1 MVYKAFWLIHAHD
14 VYTKC
19 WHKNL
24 FAIFNFNFQL
34 ILFVLFFFIRP
45 FFDLFSGERNADV
58 NQNEQFSF
66 LLIYLNDKVND
77 ILFVFFLSWEQRR
90 KKEKQTKKQT
100 KKREQSERKWDRL
113 AQWGNLQRSG
123 ESRAIQSERKVL
135 ISIAGGWFCSSLSLF
150 LFSKSSIFFCV
161 SPSLLLC
168 FVSTPFNWW
177 QCENFSDSQQ
187 YNHSSDEKKKRFVS
201 FVIFCFLFFLLLPR
215 RGTKKKFIYNEQREF
230 SRPSTIVLTGKN
242 SSRFCF
248 VFCV

>member
-1 MVYKAFWLIHAHD
+1 MTYF
-14 VYTKC
+14 
-19 WHKNL
+19 
-24 FAIFNFNFQL
+24 
-34 ILFVLFFFIRP
+34 
-45 FFDLFSGERNADV
+45 LFS
-58 NQNEQFSF
+58 
-66 LLIYLNDKVND
+66 
-77 ILFVFFLSWEQRR
+77 FFRENKEER
-90 KKEKQTKKQT
+90 KKNKKQT
-100 KKREQSERKWDRL
+100 KKRERKWDRL

-215 RGTKKKFIYNEQREF
+215 RGTKKKNYIQRAKRIFEAKHD
-230 SRPSTIVLTGKN
+230 RPHGQKPQPILFCSYRKLCLTRNSAAVATNGTTKTIVTINPSKVNDRSVENVYACIL
-242 SSRFCF
+242 F
-248 VFCV
+248 

>member
-1 MVYKAFWLIHAHD
+1 MTYF
-14 VYTKC
+14 
-19 WHKNL
+19 
-24 FAIFNFNFQL
+24 
-34 ILFVLFFFIRP
+34 
-45 FFDLFSGERNADV
+45 LFS
-58 NQNEQFSF
+58 
-66 LLIYLNDKVND
+66 
-77 ILFVFFLSWEQRR
+77 FFRENKEER
-90 KKEKQTKKQT
+90 KKNQKHTK

-201 FVIFCFLFFLLLPR
+201 FVIFFFFVLSFIATKGNKKKIFIQRAKRIFEAKHDRPHGQKFQPILFCFLR
-215 RGTKKKFIYNEQREF
+215 IEN
-230 SRPSTIVLTGKN
+230 
-242 SSRFCF
+242 
-248 VFCV
+248 CV